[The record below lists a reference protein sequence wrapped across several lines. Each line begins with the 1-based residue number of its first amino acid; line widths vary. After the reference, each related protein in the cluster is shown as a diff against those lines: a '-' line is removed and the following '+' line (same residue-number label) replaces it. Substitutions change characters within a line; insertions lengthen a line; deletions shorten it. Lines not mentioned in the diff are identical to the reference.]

1 MKYKKILITGVAG
14 FIGSAIAK
22 KLIELNY
29 EVHGIDNLSSGKIEN
44 IPKGIIFSKKD
55 ISKEKKFNFLPND
68 IDCIMHLAGQSSGE
82 ISFENPISDLQKNT
96 IATLNL
102 ISFANNTKVD
112 KFIYASSMSVY
123 GDVKDEP
130 IAEYHE
136 TKPLSC
142 YGVGKLAS
150 ENYLRILLKKSD
162 SFMMRMFNVY
172 GPGQDFSNMKQGM
185 VSIFLSQALKSK
197 KIIVKGSLDRF
208 RDFIH
213 IDDVVE
219 LWIKTMKTKEEGFHE
234 LNIGS
239 GKKTSVEELLKYINE
254 VLGPLDIE
262 LEGST
267 PGDQM
272 GIFSDNSKI
281 KKMFKKKNFIGLDQ
295 GINHVLKS
303 EIPS

>member
-14 FIGSAIAK
+14 FIGSAIAR

-44 IPKGIIFSKKD
+44 IPKGVIFSKID
-55 ISKEKKFNFLPND
+55 ISKEKKFSFLPND

-130 IAEYHE
+130 ISEYHE

-208 RDFIH
+208 RDFIY

-219 LWIKTMKTKEEGFHE
+219 LWIKTMMTKKEGFHE

-239 GKKTSVEELLKYINE
+239 GKKTSVEELLECINE

-262 LEGST
+262 LEEST

-272 GIFSDNSKI
+272 GIFSDNRKI
-281 KKMFKKKNFIGLDQ
+281 KNMFKKKNFIGLDQ
-295 GINHVLKS
+295 GIKNVLKS